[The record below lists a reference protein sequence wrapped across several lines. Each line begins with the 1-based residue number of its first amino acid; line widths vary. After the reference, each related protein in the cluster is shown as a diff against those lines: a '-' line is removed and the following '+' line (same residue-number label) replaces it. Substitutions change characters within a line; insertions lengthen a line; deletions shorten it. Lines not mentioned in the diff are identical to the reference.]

1 MGNLL
6 TWVLLIA
13 GVFFKNWH
21 LAGASILL
29 ALSCSLMIVLCVMD
43 TNKRKDKL
51 NRWAMTSIIL
61 MIIGVF
67 AKTQHLFGG
76 VLFVSLSYIYVLI
89 LSVAFLFQTEE
100 KPISKQNIIAILY
113 VFILVIGL
121 TQSSL
126 IHNIPNSKVPNTSQ
140 I

>member
-1 MGNLL
+1 
-6 TWVLLIA
+6 
-13 GVFFKNWH
+13 
-21 LAGASILL
+21 
-29 ALSCSLMIVLCVMD
+29 
-43 TNKRKDKL
+43 
-51 NRWAMTSIIL
+51 MTSIIL